1 MGSVSSKGVQ
11 GMGKEFFS
19 AHFYQTQSGY
29 TNQNSYSSFISIMA
43 TENSTT
49 VSVDANSGVNWDGQP
64 SNTITLNKGYSY
76 VLGIDHANS
85 SYDEDVLVQR

>member
-1 MGSVSSKGVQ
+1 
-11 GMGKEFFS
+11 
-19 AHFYQTQSGY
+19 
-29 TNQNSYSSFISIMA
+29 MA

-85 SYDEDVLVQR
+85 SYDEDVIGTR

>member
-1 MGSVSSKGVQ
+1 MG
-11 GMGKEFFS
+11 
-19 AHFYQTQSGY
+19 
-29 TNQNSYSSFISIMA
+29 

-49 VSVDANSGVNWDGQP
+49 VTIEANSGVNWDGQP

-85 SYDEDVLVQR
+85 SYDEDIIGTKITADKKYCCQFRNMEWRYSASPKQ